1 MFRKILSVIFAI
13 FMFLPNIARGAEM
26 VNVEYIHQ
34 YLNARWGI
42 DLPYNPELTN
52 PKVAANMKYL
62 LTVVDIANEFLNNEQ
77 TTDYGNGEYATLA
90 AADTIA
96 TNTAIDTLID
106 APTFTITTTPNTS
119 SFNMIIGA
127 AGNFIIDWG
136 DGARDVIADKPV
148 GATTYSHK
156 YTASGEYEI
165 NLTGRATD
173 YSDAEIDMDTG
184 AGLVPTFA
192 LTDMISESF
201 IATNV
206 AKISGGL
213 GRVFPTMD
221 DGSNP
226 NFAYAFARFIC
237 RDTWRAGSG
246 YVWRYI
252 CWYRNNQYTGE
263 SVWYIKRRWCEGYV
277 CRNI

>member
-1 MFRKILSVIFAI
+1 MFRKILSILVAM
-13 FMFLPNIARGAEM
+13 FMFLPMARGAEM
-26 VNVEYIHQ
+26 VNVKYIHNV
-34 YLNARWGI
+34 LNWRWGI

-62 LTVVDIANEFLNNEQ
+62 LTVVDIANEFLNDEQ

-96 TNTAIDTLID
+96 TNTAIDTLVK

-119 SFNMIIGA
+119 SFSMIIGA

-136 DGARDVIADKPV
+136 DGKRDVITNKPV
-148 GATTYSHK
+148 GATTYSHT
-156 YTASGEYEI
+156 YSASGEYEI

-173 YSDAEIDMDTG
+173 YSDAAIDPDTG

-192 LTDMISESF
+192 LSDVLNGSIM
-201 IATNV
+201 ATNV

-226 NFAYAFARFIC
+226 NFAYAFAFAPITEIILRMHLHL
-237 RDTWRAGSG
+237 R
-246 YVWRYI
+246 
-252 CWYRNNQYTGE
+252 Q
-263 SVWYIKRRWCEGYV
+263 
-277 CRNI
+277 